1 MSRATDLKD
10 QTAIVTGA
18 SSGIGRAI
26 AEGLGSAGAE
36 VFLAGRTQEPMEQL
50 QKKIEE
56 AGGRAHVVLSD
67 IREVSAVRK
76 LVDAAMQKTGR
87 LDIMV
92 NNAGIEHPASI
103 IDGEPEEWR
112 EMLETNVLALIV
124 GCQSAARA
132 MRSCG
137 AEGKIIN
144 ISSVASQRRDS
155 GVYGATKHAVNAISG
170 TLRAE
175 LEADTIRVTTILPGA
190 TVTNFA
196 RNFSPEF
203 TGAILKMAGSDLEPV
218 RGQRVPDEVLDQV
231 SGRLQERFADPVH
244 VANAV
249 LYVVRQPIEINI
261 EDMVVRP
268 PHALNL
274 KPQ

>member
-1 MSRATDLKD
+1 MSASLDLKN

-26 AEGLGSAGAE
+26 AESLGAAGAE
-36 VFLAGRTQEPMEQL
+36 VLLAGRTAEPMEISR
-50 QKKIEE
+50 KKIEE
-56 AGGRAHVVLSD
+56 AGGRAHLLLND
-67 IREVSAVRK
+67 IREVSAVQG
-76 LVDAAMQKTGR
+76 LVDTAMQKTGR

-92 NNAGIEHPASI
+92 NNAGVEHPASI
-103 IDGEPEEWR
+103 IDGQPEEWR

-124 GCQSAARA
+124 GCQAAVRA

-144 ISSVASQRRDS
+144 ISSVASQRRDP

-170 TLRAE
+170 SLRTE
-175 LEADTIRVTTILPGA
+175 LEGDTIRVTTVLPGA

-231 SGRLQERFADPVH
+231 SGLLKERFADPVH
-244 VANAV
+244 IANAV

-261 EDMVVRP
+261 EDIVVRP

>member
-1 MSRATDLKD
+1 MSASLDLKN

-26 AEGLGSAGAE
+26 AESLGAAGAE
-36 VFLAGRTQEPMEQL
+36 VLLAGRTAEPMEISR
-50 QKKIEE
+50 KKIEE
-56 AGGRAHVVLSD
+56 AGGRAHLLLND
-67 IREVSAVRK
+67 IREVSAVQG
-76 LVDAAMQKTGR
+76 LVDTAMQKTGR

-92 NNAGIEHPASI
+92 NNAGVEHPASI
-103 IDGEPEEWR
+103 IDGQPEEWR

-124 GCQSAARA
+124 GCQAAVRA

-144 ISSVASQRRDS
+144 ISSVASQRRDP

-170 TLRAE
+170 SLRTE
-175 LEADTIRVTTILPGA
+175 IEGDTIRVTTVLPGA

-231 SGRLQERFADPVH
+231 SGLLKERFADPVH
-244 VANAV
+244 IANAV

-261 EDMVVRP
+261 EEIVVRP